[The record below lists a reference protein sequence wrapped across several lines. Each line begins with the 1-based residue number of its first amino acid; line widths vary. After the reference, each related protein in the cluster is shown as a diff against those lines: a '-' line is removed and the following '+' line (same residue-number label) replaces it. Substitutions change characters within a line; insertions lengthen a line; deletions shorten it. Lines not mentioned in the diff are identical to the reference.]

1 MPIRWG
7 IAILGIVA
15 LAAVAANFYMPWL
28 AQNAPMRSASS
39 ASGPRDESGETL
51 SCPADA
57 KAAPLEFTMQ
67 DVAGKDI
74 KLSQY
79 KGKVILLDFWATWC
93 GPCKVEIPGFVEFQ
107 DKYGK
112 DGLQV
117 IGISVDDKAEDLEP
131 YIKELR
137 MNYPVLLGLGR
148 DDVQDAF
155 GPIAG
160 IPTTLLIARDG
171 RICATHAG
179 FAAKETFHREIKAL
193 L

>member
-1 MPIRWG
+1 MRIRWG
-7 IAILGIVA
+7 IATLGIVA
-15 LAAVAANFYMPWL
+15 LAAVAANFYMPWR
-28 AQNAPMRSASS
+28 AQNASMTSASS
-39 ASGPRDESGETL
+39 ANGASGKTAGTL

-57 KAAPLEFTMQ
+57 KPAPLEFTMK
-67 DVAGKDI
+67 DVAGKDVA
-74 KLSQY
+74 LSQY

-93 GPCKVEIPGFVEFQ
+93 GPCKVEIPGFIEFQ

-131 YIKELR
+131 YIKELG

>member
-1 MPIRWG
+1 MRIRWG
-7 IAILGIVA
+7 IATLGIVA
-15 LAAVAANFYMPWL
+15 LAAVAANFYMPWQ
-28 AQNAPMRSASS
+28 AQNAPMKSASS
-39 ASGPRDESGETL
+39 VSGPRDKAGETL

-57 KAAPLEFTMQ
+57 KAAPLEFTMK

-93 GPCKVEIPGFVEFQ
+93 APCKVEIPGFVEFQ
-107 DKYGK
+107 DKYGT

-148 DDVQDAF
+148 DDVQNAF
-155 GPIAG
+155 GPLAG